1 MLVYQCGGYATKHK
15 HDSSKYYV
23 DRRITSKKTDKDDG
37 YCRRID
43 QSTPPFIYS
52 DNETASLLGTI
63 KGIQKTSM
71 EISES
76 TREFSCPI
84 CLVSYH
90 GYSIFKCEKCDQPFC
105 ERCKWSV
112 YTCGRC
118 GYDLTD
124 SACRDYHR
132 EKVVRSASRTFVENP
147 CETFVKPFVPS
158 F

>member
-1 MLVYQCGGYATKHK
+1 MIVLKNMFKRLLENKMTVVADYCEVKLMKDKKGREGD
-15 HDSSKYYV
+15 DSYWQ
-23 DRRITSKKTDKDDG
+23 
-37 YCRRID
+37 RID
-43 QSTPPFIYS
+43 HSTPPFIYG
-52 DNETASLLGTI
+52 DNESATLLGTV
-63 KGIQKTSM
+63 KGI
-71 EISES
+71 ES

-118 GYDLTD
+118 GYDLTG

-132 EKVVRSASRTFVENP
+132 ERVIRSESRTFVENP
-147 CETFVKPFVPS
+147 CEAFVKPFVPS